1 MNKTSTL
8 HITFITVL
16 LLTSN
21 VCAQEDSVIED
32 DFEAK
37 LLSIKNPFK
46 PQIFEKEKEV
56 IVPEIPEPEEETS
69 NATEEK
75 KVNVETEEDKTDPPD
90 ELTDPSP
97 EIVKPV
103 ETEEITPPPPL
114 PDVNV
119 SGIIWNSD
127 RPQAI
132 INDRIVDIDSDVSG
146 IKITEI
152 RQSDIKGLFHEKA
165 VTIKQKGV
173 TYD

>member
-1 MNKTSTL
+1 MNKTLTL
-8 HITFITVL
+8 HVTFITVL

-56 IVPEIPEPEEETS
+56 IVPEIPEPEEAS
-69 NATEEK
+69 NTAEEK
-75 KVNVETEEDKTDPPD
+75 KIDVETEEDEASPPI

-103 ETEEITPPPPL
+103 ETEEIIPPPPL

>member
-8 HITFITVL
+8 CTTSIIVI

-21 VCAQEDSVIED
+21 VCAQEDAVVED
-32 DFEAK
+32 DFEAR
-37 LLSIKNPFK
+37 LLSIKNPFQ
-46 PQIFEKEKEV
+46 PQIFEEEKKE
-56 IVPEIPEPEEETS
+56 IIPEIPEPEETS

-75 KVNVETEEDKTDPPD
+75 KVDVETEEDETGPPI
-90 ELTDPSP
+90 ESTDPSLA
-97 EIVKPV
+97 IVLPV
-103 ETEEITPPPPL
+103 EAEDIIPPPPL
-114 PDVNV
+114 PEVRV

-152 RQSDIKGLFHEKA
+152 RQSDIKGLFHGKA
-165 VTIKQKGV
+165 VTIKQKGA

>member
-1 MNKTSTL
+1 M
-8 HITFITVL
+8 
-16 LLTSN
+16 
-21 VCAQEDSVIED
+21 
-32 DFEAK
+32 
-37 LLSIKNPFK
+37 
-46 PQIFEKEKEV
+46 
-56 IVPEIPEPEEETS
+56 
-69 NATEEK
+69 
-75 KVNVETEEDKTDPPD
+75 
-90 ELTDPSP
+90 TDPSP

-103 ETEEITPPPPL
+103 ETEEIIPPPPL

-165 VTIKQKGV
+165 VTIKQTGV